1 MAGKQDSQGLHQSI
15 GSTNCRPWIGVGLM
29 ARGRQRTKGGA
40 RLKGELKMERVVG
53 TKQQQWGS
61 SSSQTFLSS
70 SSPLSGPIYMPL
82 PFPALAL
89 YTTTVYVRLATAR
102 SRRRRSSSERPTG
115 RAGRSL
121 AVRSRQSTAG
131 EGRRCR
137 GRRTWTST

>member
-1 MAGKQDSQGLHQSI
+1 
-15 GSTNCRPWIGVGLM
+15 M

-82 PFPALAL
+82 PFPALV
-89 YTTTVYVRLATAR
+89 YSTTVYVRLATAGKPP
-102 SRRRRSSSERPTG
+102 S
-115 RAGRSL
+115 
-121 AVRSRQSTAG
+121 QQQQQQQ
-131 EGRRCR
+131 
-137 GRRTWTST
+137 